1 MKNLFLFIISF
12 FFFNLY
18 SQSNKKIYLNTL
30 NDSLIESIITQGKCL
45 FKKSDCI
52 KSNIDDYFIIPNFL
66 VQSKIPLHELR
77 FSSKDSILSNL
88 YTIRKSTKKL
98 LVNFGWTVIGKNNMN
113 FADSDWKRFYCYNK
127 FEYSF
132 EYLKFVND
140 HLGLINVK
148 YVFGISGVDAFL
160 EFIVSKNEEVFIY
173 YSKDKKWMTLSEFDD
188 FYKSGEIEKF
198 DDNQF
203 K

>member
-1 MKNLFLFIISF
+1 MKRLFLSISF
-12 FFFNLY
+12 FCVVNLF
-18 SQSNKKIYLNTL
+18 SQSDKKIYLNTL
-30 NDSLIESIITQGKCL
+30 NDSLMESIIKQGKCL

-52 KSNIDDYFIIPNFL
+52 KSNIDDYFIIPDFL
-66 VQSKIPLHELR
+66 VQSKIPLQELK
-77 FSSKDSILSNL
+77 FSSKDSLLSNL
-88 YTIRKSTKKL
+88 YTVRKSTKKL
-98 LVNFGWTVIGKNNMN
+98 LVNFGWTVIDKNNMN

-148 YVFGISGVDAFL
+148 YTFGISGVDGFL
-160 EFIVSKNEEVFIY
+160 EFIVAKNEQVFIY
-173 YSKDKKWMTLSEFDD
+173 YSKDKKWMNLSQFDD
-188 FYKSGEIEKF
+188 FYRSGKIKKF
-198 DDNQF
+198 DNDPF

>member
-1 MKNLFLFIISF
+1 MKRLFLSISF
-12 FFFNLY
+12 FCVVNLF

-30 NDSLIESIITQGKCL
+30 NDSLIESIIKQGKCL

-52 KSNIDDYFIIPNFL
+52 KSNIDDYFIIPDFL
-66 VQSKIPLHELR
+66 VQSKIPLQELK
-77 FSSKDSILSNL
+77 FSSKDSLLSNL
-88 YTIRKSTKKL
+88 YTVRKSTKKL
-98 LVNFGWTVIGKNNMN
+98 LVNFGWTVIDKNNMN

-148 YVFGISGVDAFL
+148 YTFGISGVDGFL
-160 EFIVSKNEEVFIY
+160 EFIVAKNEQVFIY
-173 YSKDKKWMTLSEFDD
+173 YSKDKKWMNLSQFDD
-188 FYKSGEIEKF
+188 FYRSGKIKKF
-198 DDNQF
+198 DNDPF